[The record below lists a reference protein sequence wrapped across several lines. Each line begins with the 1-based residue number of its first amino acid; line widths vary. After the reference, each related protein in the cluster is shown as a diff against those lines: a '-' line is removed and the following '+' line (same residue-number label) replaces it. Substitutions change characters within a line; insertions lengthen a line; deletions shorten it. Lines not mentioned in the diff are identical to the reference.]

1 MGFSMSYVDSLCK
14 RGMFCALAMALCCVS
29 VVGEG
34 EPAVDEHR
42 PQWLKQVK
50 GCLGCGLKYCLGTF
64 KERELCKSQGGL
76 MHF

>member
-1 MGFSMSYVDSLCK
+1 
-14 RGMFCALAMALCCVS
+14 MALCCAS

-42 PQWLKQVK
+42 PQWLEQVK

-64 KERELCKSQGGL
+64 RERELCKSEGGL